1 MPKTK
6 EEIAAEKKAAAAAEQ
21 KAASDAKAAEDKAA
35 ADAEKDAKIAE
46 LEAKLE
52 ASKANESGSENNVP
66 GVYTSKDGKKYGFKP
81 NQKQVRMKNGLIQD
95 SAALIEEANKK
106 DGDPAAK
113 ERLEEM
119 IELGAWQLQEIK

>member
-1 MPKTK
+1 MPKSK
-6 EEIAAEKKAAAAAEQ
+6 EEIAAEKAAASAENKAAAE
-21 KAASDAKAAEDKAA
+21 AKAAED
-35 ADAEKDAKIAE
+35 KDAKIAE

-52 ASKANESGSENNVP
+52 ASKANEAGSENNVP
-66 GVYTSKDGKKYGFKP
+66 GVYKSKEGKKYGFKP

-95 SAALIEEANKK
+95 SAALIEEDNKK